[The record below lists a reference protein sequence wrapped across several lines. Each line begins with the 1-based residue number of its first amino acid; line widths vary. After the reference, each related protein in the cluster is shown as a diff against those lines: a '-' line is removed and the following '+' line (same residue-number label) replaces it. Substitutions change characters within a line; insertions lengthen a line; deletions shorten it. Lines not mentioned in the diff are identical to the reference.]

1 MAASTPMRMSAPEDT
16 DPAVDAL
23 LIEGYR
29 RMSPSQKLDRVR
41 ALTQAVQELA
51 LVDIRR
57 RHPGAT
63 SGSRHPPSLCLI
75 EPELMVRAFAWD
87 VGKVGY

>member
-16 DPAVDAL
+16 DPVVDAL

-41 ALTQAVQELA
+41 ALTQAVLELA

-57 RHPGAT
+57 RHPGAER
-63 SGSRHPPSLCLI
+63 GSRRSALHRAGSSLS
-75 EPELMVRAFAWD
+75 
-87 VGKVGY
+87 